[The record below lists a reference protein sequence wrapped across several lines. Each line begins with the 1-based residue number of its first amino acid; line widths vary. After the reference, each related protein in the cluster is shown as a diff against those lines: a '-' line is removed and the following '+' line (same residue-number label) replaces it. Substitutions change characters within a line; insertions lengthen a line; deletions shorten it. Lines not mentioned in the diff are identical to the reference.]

1 MNNREGEYM
10 YTPIDDQT
18 TIDAKIHHFIERKA
32 PQGPLAALKSTI
44 AQWRMTDSDAKKTAK
59 TDIAYETLDWSQHS
73 YSRSGF
79 RKLAH

>member
-10 YTPIDDQT
+10 YKPINDQT

-32 PQGPLAALKSTI
+32 AQSPWGTFKNTI
-44 AQWRMTDSDAKKTAK
+44 TQWRLSDTNVQKPAK
-59 TDIAYETLDWSQHS
+59 TDIAYEALDWSRTTVSHS
-73 YSRSGF
+73 GY

>member
-1 MNNREGEYM
+1 M

-32 PQGPLAALKSTI
+32 PQTTWGTLKSAITK
-44 AQWRMTDSDAKKTAK
+44 WRMSDMKVQKTVK
-59 TDIAYETLDWSQHS
+59 TDIAYEALDWSHNS
-73 YSRSGF
+73 YGRSGY